1 MKIGRNNHIIFF
13 SILNIILFII
23 LFYGGSRHDYS
34 LYSITWQGV
43 LNQDPNIYYHSYGPL
58 HLFFAFIFNLN
69 PLLPKIIYGILF
81 SIFQIFLFLK
91 LLKLEDKFLLLFY
104 ISIPCNFLIIAT
116 VYFYGINDS
125 IVAFFLFF
133 SLIFKLD
140 KKDVLSGIFLSV
152 SILTKIYPI
161 LLVPFFILERKKINI
176 KLLFSLIVSLIVIML
191 ISFYFFGNKLILD
204 PFMFGAARDPKLL
217 SILASLSY
225 DFPESLIVK
234 KLIEN
239 NSFIV
244 LVSTLMTIIFCLIK
258 QTRILVSLILTYLT
272 ILITYKVGHMQF
284 YLPLCAFF
292 SLLLIYEKKY
302 LDIFYIV
309 LPLIILLSFTQ
320 LIYSTTSGFDLMSQ
334 SEYNFEIIRQKIG
347 YIFFAVNIFVFYR
360 IIKSVDKNKS
370 IQIENLN

>member
-347 YIFFAVNIFVFYR
+347 YIFFTINIFVFYR

>member
-125 IVAFFLFF
+125 IVTFFLFF

-140 KKDVLSGIFLSV
+140 KKDLLSGIFLSV

-347 YIFFAVNIFVFYR
+347 YIFFTINIFVFYR

>member
-125 IVAFFLFF
+125 IVTFFLFF

-347 YIFFAVNIFVFYR
+347 YIFFTINIFLFYR

>member
-191 ISFYFFGNKLILD
+191 ISFYFFGNRLILD

-347 YIFFAVNIFVFYR
+347 YIFFTINIFVFYR

>member
-140 KKDVLSGIFLSV
+140 KKDLLSGIFLSV

-347 YIFFAVNIFVFYR
+347 YIFFTINIFVFYR

>member
-69 PLLPKIIYGILF
+69 PLLPKIIYGIFL

-91 LLKLEDKFLLLFY
+91 LLKLKDKFLLLFY

-347 YIFFAVNIFVFYR
+347 YIFFTINIFVFYR

>member
-140 KKDVLSGIFLSV
+140 KKDLLSGIFLSV

-347 YIFFAVNIFVFYR
+347 YIFFTINIFLFYR

>member
-125 IVAFFLFF
+125 IVTFFLFF

-161 LLVPFFILERKKINI
+161 LLVPFFILDRKKINI

-347 YIFFAVNIFVFYR
+347 YIFFTINIFLFYR

>member
-58 HLFFAFIFNLN
+58 HLFFAFIFKLN
-69 PLLPKIIYGILF
+69 PLLPKIVYGILF

-161 LLVPFFILERKKINI
+161 LLVPFFILDRKKINI
-176 KLLFSLIVSLIVIML
+176 KLLFSLIVSLIVILL
-191 ISFYFFGNKLILD
+191 ISIYFFSNKLILD

-217 SILASLSY
+217 SILASLNH

-234 KLIEN
+234 NLIEN

-244 LVSTLMTIIFCLIK
+244 LISTLITIIFCLIK
-258 QTRILVSLILTYLT
+258 QTKLIISLILTYLT
-272 ILITYKVGHMQF
+272 VLITYKVGHIQF

-292 SLLLIYEKKY
+292 SFLLIYEKKY
-302 LDIFYIV
+302 LNIFYLV
-309 LPLIILLSFTQ
+309 LPLIVLLSFTQ
-320 LIYSTTSGFDLMSQ
+320 LIYSTTSGFDLMNQ
-334 SEYNFEIIRQKIG
+334 SEYNFEFIREKIG
-347 YIFFAVNIFVFYR
+347 YIYFVINIFLFYR
-360 IIKSVDKNKS
+360 IIRSLDKNS
-370 IQIENLN
+370 SY

>member
-1 MKIGRNNHIIFF
+1 MELM
-13 SILNIILFII
+13 ILLW
-23 LFYGGSRHDYS
+23 L
-34 LYSITWQGV
+34 
-43 LNQDPNIYYHSYGPL
+43 
-58 HLFFAFIFNLN
+58 
-69 PLLPKIIYGILF
+69 
-81 SIFQIFLFLK
+81 
-91 LLKLEDKFLLLFY
+91 
-104 ISIPCNFLIIAT
+104 
-116 VYFYGINDS
+116 
-125 IVAFFLFF
+125 FFLFF

-191 ISFYFFGNKLILD
+191 ISFYFFGNRLILD

-347 YIFFAVNIFVFYR
+347 YIFFTINIFVFYR

>member
-104 ISIPCNFLIIAT
+104 IAIPCNFLIIAT

-161 LLVPFFILERKKINI
+161 LLVPFFILDRKKINI

-347 YIFFAVNIFVFYR
+347 YIFFTINIFVFYR

>member
-347 YIFFAVNIFVFYR
+347 YIFFTINIFVFYR
-360 IIKSVDKNKS
+360 IIKSADKNKS

>member
-191 ISFYFFGNKLILD
+191 ISFYFFGNRLILD

>member
-347 YIFFAVNIFVFYR
+347 YIFFTINIFLFYR

>member
-161 LLVPFFILERKKINI
+161 LLVPFFILDRKKINI

-191 ISFYFFGNKLILD
+191 ISFYFFGNRLILD

-347 YIFFAVNIFVFYR
+347 YIFFTINIFVFYR